1 MIARQT
7 GELALYA
14 LINATITPVIAF
26 MLAEFIL
33 AEVSE
38 SFVVPMA
45 ALMLTVLSC
54 LISMIMKKIMASR
67 MTVNFNAI
75 TVNIAVFVLEFIICW
90 IFAYLGMPLVYAAS
104 VLLGAA
110 IAIAITTLR
119 RPSTLREERKRS
131 RKNRKK

>member
-38 SFVVPMA
+38 NFVVPMA

-54 LISMIMKKIMASR
+54 LISMVMKKVMASR

-75 TVNIAVFVLEFIICW
+75 TVNVAVFVLEFIICW

-131 RKNRKK
+131 RKSRKK